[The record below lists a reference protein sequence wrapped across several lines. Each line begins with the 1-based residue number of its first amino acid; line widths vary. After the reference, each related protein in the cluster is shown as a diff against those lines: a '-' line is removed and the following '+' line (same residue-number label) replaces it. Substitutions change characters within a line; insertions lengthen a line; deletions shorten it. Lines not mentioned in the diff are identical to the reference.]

1 MSIEIYSSRWCG
13 YCTRAKM
20 LLDNKDLRYIEID
33 VSQDRAKRTEM
44 MTRSRRHTVPQIFI
58 DGTHIGGCDE
68 LFALDRSGKLD
79 EMLPQS
85 SYN

>member
-13 YCTRAKM
+13 FCTRAKM
-20 LLDNKDLRYIEID
+20 LLDKKD
-33 VSQDRAKRTEM
+33 VSYVEIYVDQDRAKRTEM
-44 MTRSRRHTVPQIFI
+44 MTRSGRRTVPQIFI
-58 DGTHIGGCDE
+58 DDTHIGGCDD

-85 SYN
+85 SDN